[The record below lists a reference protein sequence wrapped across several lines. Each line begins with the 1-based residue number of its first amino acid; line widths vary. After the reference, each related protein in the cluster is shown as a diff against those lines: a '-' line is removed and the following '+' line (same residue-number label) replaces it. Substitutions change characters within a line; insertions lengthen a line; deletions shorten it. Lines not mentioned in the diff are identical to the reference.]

1 MRYMSMQQ
9 FDEKAREDFK
19 KKLDELIERGKNKK
33 NVLEYQEIL
42 DTFQEMKL
50 DEEQYDLIVQIIEK
64 SDIDIL
70 RVQ

>member
-42 DTFQEMKL
+42 DA
-50 DEEQYDLIVQIIEK
+50 IVGSI
-64 SDIDIL
+64 
-70 RVQ
+70 